1 MPAMLDPLLSAAFA
15 LEALPGGYAVL
26 LGSGVSRAAGIP
38 TGWEITLDLIQQIAA
53 ATHQEPA
60 PALDASETW
69 FATTY
74 TEAPTYDR
82 LLSLVGATEAERMQK
97 LRRYFEPG
105 SDDSPPTGQGGN
117 GESLRERMPTTAH
130 QALARLVR
138 DGFVRVI
145 ITTNFDRLMELA
157 LQQQGIEPT
166 VIATPEA
173 AEGALPLAHTRC
185 VVVKVHGDYLS
196 TKLKNTPEELSQYD
210 DHMNR
215 LLDQIF
221 DEYGLVVCGWSA
233 VYDTALRSAITRC
246 PTHRFSTFWAARGEI
261 DPLAEGLL
269 TVRRAIRLPIASAD
283 AFFQTLEEQIAA
295 IHSVQTPHPLT
306 AAAAGAV
313 IKRYLVDERER
324 IRLDELVAQETERVF
339 AQLLAV
345 LEQSPTT
352 VAGAPSPWEWR
363 LARCESLCGPLLA
376 MTVAGGA
383 YSAPDQY
390 APWVRSVTRLAT
402 PPQSQQTRRFAGLAA
417 LSSYP
422 ALLALYA
429 GGIAA
434 LTRGNDHFLAAVLL
448 EAQVR
453 EQDGL
458 HPVGSRLH
466 VANVATEGLLE
477 ALPLGVYLDVRLN
490 ERLERVL
497 RPYFTIL
504 TPDGQT
510 YRDLVDRFEYLLALV
525 GSDLEARHGQKARAG
540 HGLYE
545 TRGAPPVWESLDR
558 EVNQQR
564 QAWAPLAAGLFGND
578 LARFRAA
585 AASRATLEQEIR
597 QRFAPYR

>member
-1 MPAMLDPLLSAAFA
+1 MIDPLLSAAFA
-15 LEALPGGYAVL
+15 LEATPGGYALL
-26 LGSGVSRAAGIP
+26 LGSGVSRVAGIP

-53 ATHQEPA
+53 ATQQEPG
-60 PALDASETW
+60 PALDAW

-74 TEAPTYDR
+74 HEAPTYDR

-105 SDDSPPTGQGGN
+105 SDEAQALGQGSMEDPA
-117 GESLRERMPTTAH
+117 GEKMPTTAH
-130 QALARLVR
+130 HAIARLVR
-138 DGFVRVI
+138 DGVVRVI
-145 ITTNFDRLMELA
+145 ITTNFDRLLEFA

-173 AEGALPLAHTRC
+173 AAGALPLAHTRC

-196 TKLKNTPEELSQYD
+196 TKLKNTPEELAQYD

-246 PTHRFSTFWAARGEI
+246 PTHRFSTFWAARGGI
-261 DPLAEGLL
+261 DPLAESVMN
-269 TVRRAIRLPIASAD
+269 VRRAVRFPISSAD
-283 AFFQTLEEQIAA
+283 AFFQSLEEQIAA
-295 IHSVQTPHPLT
+295 IHSLHTPHPLT

-313 IKRYLVDERER
+313 IKRYLVDVRER
-324 IRLDELVAQETERVF
+324 IRLDEVVAQETERVF
-339 AQLLAV
+339 GNILEV
-345 LEQSPTT
+345 LEHAPAT
-352 VAGAPSPWEWR
+352 VAGASSSWEWR
-363 LARCESLCGPLLA
+363 LTRFESLCDPLLA

-383 YSAPDQY
+383 YSAPEQN
-390 APWVRSVTRLAT
+390 ATWVRSVTRLAT
-402 PPQSQQTRRFAGLAA
+402 PPQSPQTRRFVGLAA

-422 ALLALYA
+422 ALLTLYA
-429 GGIAA
+429 GGMAA
-434 LTRGNDHFLAAVLL
+434 LTRGNDRFLAAVLL

-453 EQDGL
+453 EQDGF

-466 VANVATEGLLE
+466 VANVETQGLLD
-477 ALPLGVYLDVRLN
+477 ALPMGVYIDLRLN

-497 RPYFTIL
+497 RPYFTVL
-504 TPDGQT
+504 TPDEQS

-545 TRGAPPVWESLDR
+545 TRGAPPVWETLDR
-558 EVNQQR
+558 EANQQR

-585 AASRATLEQEIR
+585 VASRARLEHEIR
-597 QRFAPYR
+597 QRFASYR